1 MSPRCQLCP
10 VLKVQ
15 VYGPFYG
22 EAESRVPQV
31 IVVAS
36 PNDHTVIG
44 SSITYAYA
52 ADAALKGPGH
62 DKNPSSVPGF
72 ALRIVKHTVSFTIA
86 RSTSQTTSSSS
97 RLPRQG
103 CHRKKVHYCS
113 KHASATSANLAAGL
127 RYAPRGNGSNQAWS
141 RQVPSLSCP
150 RHRLTMLALNIMS
163 NACMEVYSSLSLG
176 RVAVLLSCTSF

>member
-36 PNDHTVIG
+36 PNDHTAIG

-103 CHRKKVHYCS
+103 RHRKKVHYCS
-113 KHASATSANLAAGL
+113 KHASATSANLTAGL

-150 RHRLTMLALNIMS
+150 RHRLTMLALDIMS